1 MERVLIVDDD
11 AELCDL
17 VAEYLTP
24 EGFEVEAVHNG
35 VEGLKRALAG
45 EHVMLVL
52 DVMLPGMSGLDVL
65 RKLRAESRVPVLI
78 LTARGDDVDRIV
90 GLEIGADDYLPK
102 PFNPRELLARVR
114 AILRRTQKQP
124 SPPLERITVG
134 DVELD
139 PAARTVRRSGEPV
152 ELTSVEFGMLEA
164 LMRAAGQV
172 VTRDQLAQSVL
183 GRKFMPYD
191 RSIDMH
197 VSKLRKKLG
206 DSDGAERIKT
216 IRGVGYVFT
225 RPSDDHSS
233 KPAAALPGTPE
244 EER

>member
-11 AELCDL
+11 VELCEL

-24 EGFEVEAVHNG
+24 EGFEAEAVHNG
-35 VEGLKRALAG
+35 EGGLKRALSG
-45 EHVMLVL
+45 EHAIVVL
-52 DVMLPGMSGLDVL
+52 DVMLPGMNGLDVL
-65 RKLRAESRVPVLI
+65 RRLRAESRVPVLI

-102 PFNPRELLARVR
+102 PFNPRELMARIR
-114 AILRRTQKQP
+114 AILRRTQP
-124 SPPLERITVG
+124 PASPPLEKITVG

-139 PAARTVRRSGEPV
+139 PAARAVRRAGEPV

-172 VTRDQLAQSVL
+172 VTRDQLAQTVL

-206 DSDGAERIKT
+206 DGEGAERIKT
-216 IRGVGYVFT
+216 IRGVGYVFA
-225 RPSDDHSS
+225 RPSDH
-233 KPAAALPGTPE
+233 PNRPTAGLPGTPGE
-244 EER
+244 EGR

>member
-11 AELCDL
+11 KELCDL

-24 EGFEVEAVHNG
+24 EGFEVGAVHNG
-35 VEGLKRALAG
+35 EQGLKRALSG
-45 EHVMLVL
+45 DHVLVVL

-102 PFNPRELLARVR
+102 PFNPRELLARIR
-114 AILRRTQKQP
+114 AILRRTQKPP
-124 SPPLERITVG
+124 SPPMEKIAIG

-139 PAARTVRRSGEPV
+139 PAARMVKRAGEPV

-164 LMRAAGQV
+164 LMRSAGQV
-172 VTRDQLAQSVL
+172 VTRDQLAQNVL

-206 DSDGAERIKT
+206 DSEDADKIKT

-225 RPSDDHSS
+225 RPS
-233 KPAAALPGTPE
+233 E
-244 EER
+244 ESR

>member
-1 MERVLIVDDD
+1 MERVLIIDDD
-11 AELCDL
+11 VELCEL

-35 VEGLKRALAG
+35 EEGLKRVLSG
-45 EHVMLVL
+45 EHVLVVL
-52 DVMLPGMSGLDVL
+52 DVMLPGMSGLEVL
-65 RKLRAESRVPVLI
+65 RRLRPESRLPVLI

-102 PFNPRELLARVR
+102 PFNPRELVARIR
-114 AILRRTQKQP
+114 AILRRTQLAA
-124 SPPLERITVG
+124 SPPLEKITVG

-139 PAARTVRRSGEPV
+139 PAARMVRRAGEPV

-164 LMRAAGQV
+164 LMRASGQV
-172 VTRDQLAQSVL
+172 VTREQLAQSVL

-216 IRGVGYVFT
+216 IRGVGYVYT
-225 RPSDDHSS
+225 RPSEGDH
-233 KPAAALPGTPE
+233 
-244 EER
+244 

>member
-1 MERVLIVDDD
+1 MERVLIIDDD
-11 AELCDL
+11 VELCDL

-24 EGFEVEAVHNG
+24 EGFDVEAVHHG
-35 VEGLKRALAG
+35 EQGLKRALSG
-45 EHVMLVL
+45 EHVIVVL

-65 RKLRAESRVPVLI
+65 RKLRAESRIPVLI

-102 PFNPRELLARVR
+102 PFNPRELLARIR
-114 AILRRTQKQP
+114 AILRRTQKP
-124 SPPLERITVG
+124 ATPPLDKIAVG

-139 PAARTVRRSGEPV
+139 PAARVVKRAGQPV

-172 VTRDQLAQSVL
+172 VTRDQLAQNVL

-206 DSDGAERIKT
+206 DSEDSEKIKT

-225 RPSDDHSS
+225 RPS
-233 KPAAALPGTPE
+233 E
-244 EER
+244 E